1 MSLKVYNVLKRKKEV
16 FVPQE
21 KNKVKMYACGITV
34 SDNAHIGHAYQAVVF
49 DVIRKYLRYKGYDV
63 TYVRNYT
70 DVDDKIILN
79 ARNVKMNPIEYAE
92 KFIKKTDKE
101 LDLLNIERPTIQA
114 RATESIDDM
123 ISFIQGLID
132 KNYAYIAYD
141 GSVYFRVSAFK
152 NYGKFSNRLI
162 DESLIGVR
170 KEIEP
175 GKEDDRDFAL
185 WKSAG
190 DDEIFWD
197 TPWGSGRPGWHI
209 ECSTMSRKYLGDT
222 LDIHGGGRD
231 LMFPHHEN
239 EIAQSEALTGKQFS
253 NYWIHNGLVKVNGQ
267 KMSKSLGNGI
277 LIEDLLKEYNSDVI
291 KITLLQNHY
300 RSDINVVDGI
310 FNKYEN
316 KVYVLYKLFNQ
327 IDELGKEY
335 VYNKESEEYNMV
347 VNEFIKAMDNDFN
360 TASAISNLFNY
371 ITLINKA
378 IKEKEFQKAVDI
390 KNAIIEIYNI
400 LGLFQQ
406 DSKKVIKEIKNK
418 YLKLNSIKEEEI
430 NNLIKER
437 INYKVNKDYISADNI
452 RDRLLEHGIIIK
464 DNGNQTNWDINI

>member
-1 MSLKVYNVLKRKKEV
+1 
-16 FVPQE
+16 
-21 KNKVKMYACGITV
+21 
-34 SDNAHIGHAYQAVVF
+34 
-49 DVIRKYLRYKGYDV
+49 
-63 TYVRNYT
+63 
-70 DVDDKIILN
+70 
-79 ARNVKMNPIEYAE
+79 
-92 KFIKKTDKE
+92 
-101 LDLLNIERPTIQA
+101 
-114 RATESIDDM
+114 
-123 ISFIQGLID
+123 
-132 KNYAYIAYD
+132 
-141 GSVYFRVSAFK
+141 
-152 NYGKFSNRLI
+152 
-162 DESLIGVR
+162 
-170 KEIEP
+170 
-175 GKEDDRDFAL
+175 
-185 WKSAG
+185 
-190 DDEIFWD
+190 
-197 TPWGSGRPGWHI
+197 
-209 ECSTMSRKYLGDT
+209 MSRKYLGDT

-277 LIEDLLKEYNSDVI
+277 LIEDLLKDYNSDVI

-316 KVYVLYKLFNQ
+316 KVYLLYKLFNQ

-335 VYNKESEEYNMV
+335 DYNKESEEYNMV
-347 VNEFIKAMDNDFN
+347 VNEFIEAMDNDFN

-378 IKEKEFQKAVDI
+378 IKEKEFQKAINI
-390 KNAIIEIYNI
+390 KSAIIEMYNV